1 MRRMTASVVPMARKS
16 RIHMKRVYDEPAK
29 ADGTRVLVD
38 RIWPRGV
45 RKDEAAID
53 EWLKEIAPST
63 ELRKWF
69 GHSPERWEE
78 FRRRYEAELA
88 ENEDAVE
95 RLLDLCR
102 KGDVTLVYAA
112 RDDEHSN
119 ARVIKELLERRL
131 RRGA

>member
-1 MRRMTASVVPMARKS
+1 MTASVVPMARKS

-78 FRRRYEAELA
+78 FRRRYEAELS

>member
-1 MRRMTASVVPMARKS
+1 MTASVVPMARKS

>member
-78 FRRRYEAELA
+78 FRRRYEAELS

>member
-1 MRRMTASVVPMARKS
+1 
-16 RIHMKRVYDEPAK
+16 MKRVYDEPAK

-78 FRRRYEAELA
+78 FRRRYEAELS